1 MPRDVA
7 EGRADSGAESVSAM
21 KPEMNSKTAPE
32 TAAARRRQSVRRLA
46 PLALLALAACASVP
60 SGPSVMALP
69 GTSKSFDQFRVDETT
84 CRNFASQAIGAA
96 SADNAAVD
104 AGVRSAAI
112 GTLVG
117 AVAGAAIDG
126 SQGAGVGAGMGL
138 LVGSLAGASAADA
151 SWYGTQRRYDQSY
164 VQCMYARG
172 HRVPVAGSY
181 VVRRTTGNSAPATAV
196 APAAPTTPLTPLTPV
211 VPDAGYVPPPGSP
224 PPIPADIPPP
234 PAGNPP
240 PPPPG

>member
-1 MPRDVA
+1 M
-7 EGRADSGAESVSAM
+7 
-21 KPEMNSKTAPE
+21 
-32 TAAARRRQSVRRLA
+32 RL
-46 PLALLALAACASVP
+46 PLTCSLLALAACASVP

-69 GTSKSFDQFRVDETT
+69 GTNKSFDQFRVDETT
-84 CRNFASQAIGAA
+84 CRNFASQAIGAT
-96 SADNAAVD
+96 SANNAAVD
-104 AGVRSAAI
+104 AGVRSAAV

-117 AVAGAAIDG
+117 AAAGAAIDG

-138 LVGSLAGASAADA
+138 VVGSLAGASAADA
-151 SWYGTQRRYDQSY
+151 SWYGAQKRYDQSY

-181 VVRRTTGNSAPATAV
+181 TVRRTTSTSVPATSSAPA
-196 APAAPTTPLTPLTPV
+196 TPLTPV
-211 VPDAGYVPPPGSP
+211 VPAAGYVPPPGSP
-224 PPIPADIPPP
+224 PPIPDDIPPP